1 MRFRSGLVLTL
12 AAGLA
17 MSGCAAG
24 GATSSGPSVSPTG
37 KTYEPGI
44 RPTESRHTTPAKLYI
59 AQGQYEQALTEA
71 QQGVAADSTNPQHYF
86 LLGQAQAGL
95 GNYDEANEAFAM
107 AERLYP
113 AYELEIEPARE
124 SAWAESFNAGVEAYN
139 AGNMQEAAAHWEAA
153 NSIYQLRPES
163 FQNLAAIYTQQGD
176 YPSAIEAYRGALN
189 ALETEPASRVIE
201 EEEAAERAEARATA
215 LDNLSELLLFTDQYA
230 EAEELFR
237 GLLEED
243 PDNVTLQGRLGAA
256 IAAQPGRE
264 AEAQAIYNELL
275 SLPDLDASTL
285 MDIGV
290 VLFQQEDYVRAAE
303 AFERVTQL
311 QPNSRDGWYNLA
323 NALYA
328 AENWEGLIPV
338 AVRLIE
344 IDPLNYDASLMLA
357 RSYRDVGDNQ
367 NSVAELERME
377 ATPIRLQGMQTQRG
391 ADRTVVRGQAIG
403 NQAAEGSVVQ
413 LRFTFYGEDGTSIG
427 TESVSINAP
436 ARDQT
441 RDFEVVIQ
449 STEPAVGYSYEVV
462 G

>member
-24 GATSSGPSVSPTG
+24 GAASSGPSVSPTG

-44 RPTESRHTTPAKLYI
+44 RPTESRHTTPAKLFI

-86 LLGQAQAGL
+86 LLGQAHAGL
-95 GNYDEANEAFAM
+95 GNYEEANEAWAM

-124 SAWAESFNAGVEAYN
+124 GFWAEAFNAGVEAYN
-139 AGNMQEAAAHWEAA
+139 AGNMDEAAAHWEAA
-153 NSIYQLRPES
+153 NSVYTLRPES
-163 FQNLAAIYTQQGD
+163 FQNLAAVYTQQGD
-176 YPSAIEAYRGALN
+176 YPRAIEAYRGALN

-201 EEEAAERAEARATA
+201 EEEQAERAEARATT

-237 GLLEED
+237 SLLEDD

-264 AEAQAIYNELL
+264 AEAQAIYSELL
-275 SLPDLDASTL
+275 GRTDLDATTL

-303 AFERVTQL
+303 AFERVTQQ

-338 AVRLIE
+338 AERLIE

-357 RSYRDVGDNQ
+357 RSYRDIGDNQ

-377 ATPIRLQGMQTQRG
+377 ATPIRLQGMQTHRG
-391 ADRTVVRGQAIG
+391 AEQTTVRGQAIG
-403 NQAAEGSVVQ
+403 NQAPQGTPVR
-413 LRFTFYGEDGTSIG
+413 LNFTFYGEDGNQIG
-427 TESVSINAP
+427 MQVVTINAP
-436 ARDQT
+436 ARDET
-441 RDFEVVIQ
+441 TDFEVTLQ
-449 STEPAVGYSYEVV
+449 TSEPVGGYSYEVAS
-462 G
+462 

>member
-17 MSGCAAG
+17 MSGCASG
-24 GATSSGPSVSPTG
+24 GAVSSGPSVSPTG

-59 AQGQYEQALTEA
+59 AQGQYEQALSEA

-86 LLGQAQAGL
+86 LLGQAHAGL
-95 GNYDEANEAFAM
+95 GNYDEANEAWAM

-124 SAWAESFNAGVEAYN
+124 GFWAEAFNAGVEAYN
-139 AGNMQEAAAHWEAA
+139 AGNMEEAAALWEDA
-153 NSIYQLRPES
+153 NAIYPLRPEG

-176 YPSAIEAYRGALN
+176 YQRAIEAYRGALN
-189 ALETEPASRVIE
+189 ALETEPVSRVIE
-201 EEEAAERAEARATA
+201 EEERAEREEARATT
-215 LDNLSELLLFTDQYA
+215 LDHLSELLLFTDQYA

-237 GLLEED
+237 DLLEAD

-275 SLPDLDASTL
+275 GRSDLDAATL

-290 VLFQQEDYVRAAE
+290 VLFQQEDYVRSAE

-357 RSYRDVGDNQ
+357 RSYRDVGQNE

-377 ATPIRLQGMQTQRG
+377 ATPIRLQSMQTQRG
-391 ADRTVVRGQAIG
+391 AGRTMVTGQAIG
-403 NQAAEGSVVQ
+403 NQAPQGSPVR
-413 LRFTFYGEDGTSIG
+413 LRFTFYGEDGSQIG
-427 TESVSINAP
+427 TETVAINAP
-436 ARDQT
+436 ARDET
-441 RDFEVVIQ
+441 TSFEVVLE
-449 STEPAVGYSYEVV
+449 SEEPAVGYSYEVV
-462 G
+462 N

>member
-17 MSGCAAG
+17 LSGCAAG
-24 GATSSGPSVSPTG
+24 GAASGGPSVSPTG

-59 AQGQYEQALTEA
+59 AQGQYEQALSEA

-86 LLGQAQAGL
+86 LLGQAHAGL
-95 GNYDEANEAFAM
+95 GNYEEANEAFAM

-139 AGNMQEAAAHWEAA
+139 AGNMAEAAAHWEAA
-153 NSIYQLRPES
+153 NSIYTLRPEG

-176 YPSAIEAYRGALN
+176 YQQAIEAYRGALN
-189 ALETEPASRVIE
+189 ALETEPASRVLE
-201 EEEAAERAEARATA
+201 EEELAERAEARATT
-215 LDNLSELLLFTDQYA
+215 LENLSELLLFTDQYA

-237 GLLEED
+237 SLLEED

-256 IAAQPGRE
+256 IASQPGRE
-264 AEAQAIYNELL
+264 AEAQAIYSELL
-275 SLPDLDASTL
+275 GRSDLDAATL

-303 AFERVTQL
+303 AFERVTQQ

-391 ADRTVVRGQAIG
+391 AEQTTVRGQAIG
-403 NQAAEGSVVQ
+403 NQAEQGTPVR
-413 LRFTFYGEDGTSIG
+413 LNFTFYGEDGNQIATQ
-427 TESVSINAP
+427 SVTINAP
-436 ARDQT
+436 ARDET
-441 RDFEVVIQ
+441 TDFEVTIQ
-449 STEPAVGYSYEVV
+449 ASEPVVGYSYQVAN
-462 G
+462 